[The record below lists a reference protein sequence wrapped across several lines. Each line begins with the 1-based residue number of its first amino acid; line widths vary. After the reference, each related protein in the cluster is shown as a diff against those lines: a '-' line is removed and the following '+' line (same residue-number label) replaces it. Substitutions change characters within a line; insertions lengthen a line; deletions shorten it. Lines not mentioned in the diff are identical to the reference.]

1 MKKLLDKR
9 SNELLQQRQQYRIFE
24 NRFQQEAQRCNKLDR
39 DLERLNQ
46 LLVDLLGL
54 HGQYHSSSVFQCNG
68 IVTLGKGMKGHCTA
82 LLLFSVSLVLV
93 LLFVFLLLENDY
105 KGSVVTVM
113 QAFSSPEND

>member
-24 NRFQQEAQRCNKLDR
+24 NRFQQEAERCNKLER

-46 LLVDLLGL
+46 LLLDLLGL

-68 IVTLGKGMKGHCTA
+68 IVILGKRMKRHCTA

-105 KGSVVTVM
+105 KGW
-113 QAFSSPEND
+113 